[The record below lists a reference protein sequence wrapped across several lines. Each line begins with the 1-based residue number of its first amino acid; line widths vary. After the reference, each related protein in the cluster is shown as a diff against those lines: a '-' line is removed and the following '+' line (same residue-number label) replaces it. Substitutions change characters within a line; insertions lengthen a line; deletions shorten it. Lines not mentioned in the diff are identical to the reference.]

1 MPTNLPSRRRSS
13 GFSDVLATIIVGTIA
28 FFGVALA
35 AFFALT
41 LIALGIVARVLFWA
55 AAFWFIGWL
64 FPDAFRA
71 ILDAASLPKAEPWMV
86 GAAIGAL
93 SLIFRRFGGNPTPSK

>member
-1 MPTNLPSRRRSS
+1 MPTNLPRRSS
-13 GFSDVLATIIVGTIA
+13 GSADLVATIIVGIIA

-35 AFFALT
+35 ALFAIS
-41 LIALGIVARVLFWA
+41 LIALGIIARVLFWA
-55 AAFWFIGWL
+55 ATFWLLGWL
-64 FPDAFRA
+64 FPDAARA
-71 ILDAASLPKAEPWMV
+71 ILDAATLTKAEPWMV